1 MSACPV
7 DNKTTKQLANW
18 RSRRSQVYAVVK
30 QKTIQCQITDISARS
45 ESKITVLFDL
55 KEYDDKIDNLSTLLF
70 RFFVFS
76 ILVGHGTYLASHL
89 ADELQASNIIQGQMA
104 QPRNYTWSLLPLNE
118 TWYRM
123 TTVYNANFWSKL
135 SWKKD
140 KRNKYDERF
149 ETVIIHVLHIHHG

>member
-1 MSACPV
+1 
-7 DNKTTKQLANW
+7 
-18 RSRRSQVYAVVK
+18 
-30 QKTIQCQITDISARS
+30 
-45 ESKITVLFDL
+45 
-55 KEYDDKIDNLSTLLF
+55 
-70 RFFVFS
+70 
-76 ILVGHGTYLASHL
+76 
-89 ADELQASNIIQGQMA
+89 MA

-135 SWKKD
+135 SWKQD